1 MEERFIITIGR
12 QLGSGGRQIGEK
24 LAEHL
29 GIAFYDKELI
39 QIAAKE
45 SGLGKEFFEQAD
57 EKTSHSFFTGL
68 FGIEVQP
75 GTSIYSGSYLSNEML
90 FKIQS
95 DVIRELAAKES
106 CVFVGR
112 CADYVLKDHPHCLN
126 IFISADL
133 NDRIR
138 RIAEIQKVPEKKAA
152 DIIEK
157 TDKKRAGYYNY
168 FSNKDWGTAES
179 YHLCINSSVLGIED
193 TAGFIYRFVKE
204 KFGLR

>member
-1 MEERFIITIGR
+1 
-12 QLGSGGRQIGEK
+12 
-24 LAEHL
+24 
-29 GIAFYDKELI
+29 
-39 QIAAKE
+39 
-45 SGLGKEFFEQAD
+45 
-57 EKTSHSFFTGL
+57 
-68 FGIEVQP
+68 
-75 GTSIYSGSYLSNEML
+75 
-90 FKIQS
+90 
-95 DVIRELAAKES
+95 AKES